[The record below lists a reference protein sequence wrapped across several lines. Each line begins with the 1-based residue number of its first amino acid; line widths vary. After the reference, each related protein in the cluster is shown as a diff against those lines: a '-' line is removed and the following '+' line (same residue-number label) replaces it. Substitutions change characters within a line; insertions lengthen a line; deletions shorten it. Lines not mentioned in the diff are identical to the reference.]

1 MMNNTEEEEI
11 PSSSI
16 MYGQDDQLGNEDPL
30 SDPLALDDNIEVTD
44 FLSKSDVDTSTEG
57 KIILVDVNSL
67 RGAFS
72 DPKPIGEDPSST
84 DNESRTVNKSKSE
97 NDSGIG
103 LCEGPSSNSKEQN
116 EVGMCLGDSLLGL
129 VDIPDITG
137 NTTESNQSA
146 SDDSQ
151 LNIQFQTTP
160 ITLVDEVNEEGEGAR
175 SDGSDSGFGL
185 ELSSSLINEKAIAPP
200 IGEWTSFSSFSSFF
214 FIFIIFP
221 CHMSKI
227 ITMKLYNK

>member
-1 MMNNTEEEEI
+1 MMNNTEEEEV

-16 MYGQDDQLGNEDPL
+16 MYGQDDQLGNDDPL

-44 FLSKSDVDTSTEG
+44 FMPKSDVDATTEG

-72 DPKPIGEDPSST
+72 DPEPFGDDTSHADSERC
-84 DNESRTVNKSKSE
+84 NVNKTKSE

-103 LCEGPSSNSKEQN
+103 LCEGPSNNLKDQN
-116 EVGMCLGDSLLGL
+116 EVGDSLLGL
-129 VDIPDITG
+129 VDIPA
-137 NTTESNQSA
+137 NAAESNQSV

-151 LNIQFQTTP
+151 LNIQFQPVP
-160 ITLVDEVNEEGEGAR
+160 ITLVDEENGEGEGAR

-185 ELSSSLINEKAIAPP
+185 ELSSSLISDKNIVPP
-200 IGEWTSFSSFSSFF
+200 IG
-214 FIFIIFP
+214 
-221 CHMSKI
+221 
-227 ITMKLYNK
+227 

>member
-1 MMNNTEEEEI
+1 MNNTEEEEI

-16 MYGQDDQLGNEDPL
+16 MYGQDDQLGNDDPL

-72 DPKPIGEDPSST
+72 DPKPFGYDTSDT
-84 DNESRTVNKSKSE
+84 DSERRNVNKSKSE

-103 LCEGPSSNSKEQN
+103 LCEGPSNNLKDQN
-116 EVGMCLGDSLLGL
+116 EVGDSLLGL
-129 VDIPDITG
+129 VDMPDIAT
-137 NTTESNQSA
+137 NAAESNQSGN
-146 SDDSQ
+146 DDSQ
-151 LNIQFQTTP
+151 LNIHFQPVP
-160 ITLVDEVNEEGEGAR
+160 ITLVDEENGEGEGAR

-185 ELSSSLINEKAIAPP
+185 ELSSSLISEKNIVPP
-200 IGEWTSFSSFSSFF
+200 IG
-214 FIFIIFP
+214 
-221 CHMSKI
+221 
-227 ITMKLYNK
+227 